1 MATGTSTNTPKISM
15 FGARNTAPMPPM
27 PNRRWTALMGA
38 LRTPMRS
45 LNGRATQEIGPE
57 ARSAVS
63 AAVLVIDA
71 PFASAYR
78 LFTAPHRGE
87 VEGRGARGSY
97 REASATF
104 WRTSSSMRA

>member
-1 MATGTSTNTPKISM
+1 
-15 FGARNTAPMPPM
+15 
-27 PNRRWTALMGA
+27 

-45 LNGRATQEIGPE
+45 LNGRAAHEIGPE

-78 LFTAPHRGE
+78 LFASRGSSPLPT
-87 VEGRGARGSY
+87 GAR
-97 REASATF
+97 
-104 WRTSSSMRA
+104 